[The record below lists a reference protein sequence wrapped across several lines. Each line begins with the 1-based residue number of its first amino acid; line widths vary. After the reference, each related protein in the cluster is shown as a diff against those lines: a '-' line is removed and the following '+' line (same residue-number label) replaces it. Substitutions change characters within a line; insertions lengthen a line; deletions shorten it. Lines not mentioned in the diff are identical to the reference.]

1 MSMSAIKHL
10 MASLRRR
17 SLRIRVGD
25 VSEAFAS
32 PDEFV
37 EFLSTRLSVPNES
50 MERFVHMDGRAL
62 QREARKMLHAYQ
74 NVIDIMANSKQTGE
88 SLTSLWRRLDISKV
102 PDDHDWPSILF
113 ALGAMEHVAEDYQRE
128 ALSYYVRFLEGRR
141 QAIDSFRDH
150 SKQDGGS
157 ESSLTSMPRNGAMK
171 EVPVSPDM
179 ALDRYSRLPH
189 CHTVEVDLEEK
200 PDITVF
206 LGTNRYRL
214 TKHGE
219 ILTLKESGAVRTYLL
234 KPGRNTVGRS
244 SQCDI
249 HLDSHQ
255 GDISRQ
261 HLIVEINMGRR
272 VSLMD
277 VSSRGTYMRPELV
290 GESRSDAGTGQQQ

>member
-1 MSMSAIKHL
+1 
-10 MASLRRR
+10 
-17 SLRIRVGD
+17 
-25 VSEAFAS
+25 
-32 PDEFV
+32 
-37 EFLSTRLSVPNES
+37 

-88 SLTSLWRRLDISKV
+88 SLTNLWRRLDISKV

-113 ALGAMEHVAEDYQRE
+113 ALGTMEHVAEDYQRE
-128 ALSYYVRFLEGRR
+128 ALSYYVRFLEARR

-150 SKQDGGS
+150 SKKENGS
-157 ESSLTSMPRNGAMK
+157 ESSLTSMPRNRTMK

-189 CHTVEVDLEEK
+189 YHTVEVDLEEK

-219 ILTLKESGAVRTYLL
+219 ILTLKENGAVRTYLL

-290 GESRSDAGTGQQQ
+290 GEPHSDTGAGQQQ

>member
-1 MSMSAIKHL
+1 MSAIKHI

-17 SLRIRVGD
+17 SLKIRIGEI
-25 VSEAFAS
+25 SESFAS

-37 EFLSTRLSVPNES
+37 RFLSGRLSVPSES
-50 MERFVHMDGRAL
+50 IEHFAHLDERAL

-74 NVIDIMANSKQTGE
+74 NVIDIMANSKQTSE
-88 SLTSLWRRLDISKV
+88 PLSSLWRRLDISRV

-113 ALGAMEHVAEDYQRE
+113 ALGNVENIVEDYQRE
-128 ALSYYVRFLEGRR
+128 ALSNYMRFLDARR
-141 QAIDSFRDH
+141 QAVDSFRDH
-150 SKQDGGS
+150 SRKSGS
-157 ESSLTSMPRNGAMK
+157 AESSLTSMPRSS
-171 EVPVSPDM
+171 VVQDPSVSADA
-179 ALDRYSRLPH
+179 ALEKYSRLPH

-214 TKHGE
+214 SKHGE
-219 ILTLKESGAVRTYLL
+219 ILTLKESGAVRTYML

-249 HLDSHQ
+249 HLDSRQ
-255 GDISRQ
+255 SDISRQ
-261 HLIVEINMGRR
+261 HLIVEINTGRR

-277 VSSRGTYMRPELV
+277 VSSRGTYVRPDLI
-290 GESRSDAGTGQQQ
+290 GETQSDTDSSQQ